1 MKSLQ
6 TIQKTFRVF
15 QTLVRIAMVAS
26 FVWAGL
32 SVLGLLCAFAWH
44 SGVTVV
50 GLSREALLA
59 LTLTG
64 SLSQMVGVL
73 LADAAF
79 ALTDG
84 VLLLSAFR
92 YFKAEQ
98 EAGTPFTRDGADA
111 IRTLGVRT
119 IVLLLAAAVFSTL
132 TYEFFW
138 PGHGYG
144 GGLGQPGQRVAG
156 PGDDP
161 GVAHL
166 PLRRGAGGGS
176 GDTGLRSVML
186 PLPLGKERRESVP
199 AAGVSS

>member
-6 TIQKTFRVF
+6 TIQKTFRAF

-84 VLLLSAFR
+84 VLPPSGISKR
-92 YFKAEQ
+92 
-98 EAGTPFTRDGADA
+98 
-111 IRTLGVRT
+111 
-119 IVLLLAAAVFSTL
+119 S
-132 TYEFFW
+132 
-138 PGHGYG
+138 
-144 GGLGQPGQRVAG
+144 
-156 PGDDP
+156 
-161 GVAHL
+161 
-166 PLRRGAGGGS
+166 RRPA
-176 GDTGLRSVML
+176 R
-186 PLPLGKERRESVP
+186 PLPVTARTRSRHWAFAPLCCFWRRLFFP
-199 AAGVSS
+199 R

>member
-6 TIQKTFRVF
+6 TIQKTFRAF

-84 VLLLSAFR
+84 VLLPSGISKR
-92 YFKAEQ
+92 
-98 EAGTPFTRDGADA
+98 
-111 IRTLGVRT
+111 
-119 IVLLLAAAVFSTL
+119 S
-132 TYEFFW
+132 
-138 PGHGYG
+138 
-144 GGLGQPGQRVAG
+144 
-156 PGDDP
+156 
-161 GVAHL
+161 
-166 PLRRGAGGGS
+166 RRPA
-176 GDTGLRSVML
+176 R
-186 PLPLGKERRESVP
+186 PLPVTARTRSGHWAFGPSCCFWRRLFFP
-199 AAGVSS
+199 H

>member
-1 MKSLQ
+1 MMKSLQ
-6 TIQKTFRVF
+6 TIQKTFRAF

-32 SVLGLLCAFAWH
+32 SVLGLLCAFAWY

-50 GLSREALLA
+50 GLSREVLLA

-111 IRTLGVRT
+111 IRTLGIRT

-132 TYEFFW
+132 TYEFFGLATAMVVDW
-138 PGHGYG
+138 DNLVSVSLGLVMILASLVFRYG
-144 GGLGQPGQRVAG
+144 AELEGEAVTQG
-156 PGDDP
+156 
-161 GVAHL
+161 
-166 PLRRGAGGGS
+166 
-176 GDTGLRSVML
+176 
-186 PLPLGKERRESVP
+186 
-199 AAGVSS
+199 

>member
-6 TIQKTFRVF
+6 MIQKTFRVF

-73 LADAAF
+73 LSELVF
-79 ALTDG
+79 ALANG
-84 VLLLSAFR
+84 VLFLFAFR
-92 YFKAEQ
+92 YFRQEQ
-98 EAGTPFTRDGADA
+98 ADGTPFTRNGAEQ
-111 IRTLGVRT
+111 IRQLGIRT
-119 IVLLLAAAVFSTL
+119 IVLPLAAVILAALFREAFGL
-132 TYEFFW
+132 TAAAEGDDLW
-138 PGHGYG
+138 GV
-144 GGLGQPGQRVAG
+144 GLGIVLILASLVFRY
-156 PGDDP
+156 
-161 GVAHL
+161 
-166 PLRRGAGGGS
+166 GAELEG
-176 GDTGLRSVML
+176 
-186 PLPLGKERRESVP
+186 RESV
-199 AAGVSS
+199 A

>member
-1 MKSLQ
+1 MMKSLQ

-32 SVLGLLCAFAWH
+32 SVLGLLCAFAWY
-44 SGVTVV
+44 SGVTVM

-84 VLLLSAFR
+84 VLLPSGISKRSRRPARPL
-92 YFKAEQ
+92 
-98 EAGTPFTRDGADA
+98 P
-111 IRTLGVRT
+111 
-119 IVLLLAAAVFSTL
+119 AAARMRSGHWAFAPSCCFWRRL
-132 TYEFFW
+132 FF
-138 PGHGYG
+138 P
-144 GGLGQPGQRVAG
+144 R
-156 PGDDP
+156 
-161 GVAHL
+161 
-166 PLRRGAGGGS
+166 
-176 GDTGLRSVML
+176 
-186 PLPLGKERRESVP
+186 
-199 AAGVSS
+199 

>member
-1 MKSLQ
+1 MMKSLQ

-32 SVLGLLCAFAWH
+32 SVLGLLCAFAWY
-44 SGVTVV
+44 SGVTVM

-84 VLLLSAFR
+84 VLLPSGISKRSRRPARPLPM
-92 YFKAEQ
+92 
-98 EAGTPFTRDGADA
+98 T
-111 IRTLGVRT
+111 VRT
-119 IVLLLAAAVFSTL
+119 RS
-132 TYEFFW
+132 
-138 PGHGYG
+138 GHW
-144 GGLGQPGQRVAG
+144 AF
-156 PGDDP
+156 
-161 GVAHL
+161 A
-166 PLRRGAGGGS
+166 PLCCF
-176 GDTGLRSVML
+176 
-186 PLPLGKERRESVP
+186 
-199 AAGVSS
+199 